1 VLVFA
6 AQGSAAVDMKIKR
19 ITLPVSG
26 KAVRSL
32 RCGDSV
38 LLTGTLLTARDASH
52 KRMAEALAKG
62 SDLPFDLD
70 GQTIYYTGPAPAR
83 PGHVIG
89 SAGPTT
95 GSRMD
100 KYTPI
105 LLEKGL
111 KCMIGKG
118 RRSAEVR
125 EKMLKHRAVYLAAV
139 GGAGVLLSRT
149 IKRIELV
156 AYPELGTEAVFRLE
170 VEDFPAVVINDIY
183 GGDLY
188 DMGKAAYR
196 KG

>member
-6 AQGSAAVDMKIKR
+6 AQGSPAIAMKTKR

-26 KAVRSL
+26 KDIRSL

-52 KRMAEALAKG
+52 KRMAETLAKG
-62 SDLPFDLD
+62 AKLPFDIG
-70 GQTIYYTGPAPAR
+70 GQTIYYTGPAPAK

-100 KYTPI
+100 KYTPV
-105 LLEKGL
+105 LLEQGL

-125 EKMLKHRAVYLAAV
+125 QKMLKQRAVYLAAV
-139 GGAGVLLSRT
+139 GGAGVLLSRS
-149 IKRIELV
+149 IKKMDTV
-156 AYPELGTEAVFRLE
+156 AYAELGTEAVFRLE
-170 VEDFPAVVINDIY
+170 VVDFPAVVINDIY

-188 DMGKAAYR
+188 DSGKAAYR
-196 KG
+196 DI

>member
-1 VLVFA
+1 VLVFT
-6 AQGSAAVDMKIKR
+6 AQGSIAVDMKIKR

-26 KAVRSL
+26 KTIRSL

-38 LLTGTLLTARDASH
+38 LITGSMLTARDASH
-52 KRMAEALAKG
+52 KRMAETLAAG
-62 SDLPFDLD
+62 ADLPFELE

-83 PGHVIG
+83 PGHVTG

-105 LLEKGL
+105 LLEQGL

-118 RRSAEVR
+118 RRSAQVR
-125 EKMLKHRAVYLAAV
+125 EEMLKHRAVYLAAV
-139 GGAGVLLSRT
+139 GGAGVLLSRS
-149 IKRIELV
+149 IKKMEPV

-170 VEDFPAVVINDIY
+170 VEDLPAVVINDIY

-188 DMGKAAYR
+188 DTGKAAYR
-196 KG
+196 KR

>member
-6 AQGSAAVDMKIKR
+6 AQGSAAIDMKIKR
-19 ITLPVSG
+19 VALPISG
-26 KAVRSL
+26 KDIRSL

-38 LLTGTLLTARDASH
+38 LLTGAMLTARDGSH
-52 KRMAEALAKG
+52 KRMAEALTGKSG
-62 SDLPFDLD
+62 LPFDLD
-70 GQTIYYTGPAPAR
+70 GQTIYYTGPTPSR
-83 PGHVIG
+83 PGHIIG

-95 GSRMD
+95 SSRMD

-105 LLEKGL
+105 LLEHGL

-118 RRSAEVR
+118 RRSMEVR

-149 IKRIELV
+149 ITRIDPV

-188 DMGKAAYR
+188 EMGRAAYR
-196 KG
+196 KR

>member
-6 AQGSAAVDMKIKR
+6 AQGSSAIDMKIKR
-19 ITLPVSG
+19 IALPVSA
-26 KAVRSL
+26 KDIRSL

-38 LLTGTLLTARDASH
+38 LLTGALLTARDASH
-52 KRMAEALAKG
+52 KRMAEALARG
-62 SDLPFDLD
+62 VEPPFDLD
-70 GQTIYYTGPAPAR
+70 GQTIYYTGPTPAR
-83 PGHVIG
+83 PGRIIG

-105 LLEKGL
+105 LLEQGL

-125 EKMLKHRAVYLAAV
+125 QEMLKHRAVYLAAT
-139 GGAGVLLSRT
+139 GGAGALLSRS
-149 IKRIELV
+149 IKRIDPV

-188 DMGKAAYR
+188 EMGKAAYR
-196 KG
+196 KR

>member
-1 VLVFA
+1 MLVFA
-6 AQGSAAVDMKIKR
+6 SQGSSAIDMKIKR
-19 ITLPVSG
+19 IALPVSA
-26 KAVRSL
+26 KDIRSL

-38 LLTGTLLTARDASH
+38 LLTGALLTARDASH

-62 SDLPFDLD
+62 VGLPFDLD
-70 GQTIYYTGPAPAR
+70 GQTIYYTGPTPAR
-83 PGHVIG
+83 PGRIIG

-105 LLEKGL
+105 LLEQGL

-125 EKMLKHRAVYLAAV
+125 QEMLKHRAVYLAAT
-139 GGAGVLLSRT
+139 GGAGVLLSRS
-149 IKRIELV
+149 IKRIDPV

-188 DMGKAAYR
+188 DTGKAAYR
-196 KG
+196 KR

>member
-1 VLVFA
+1 MLVFA
-6 AQGSAAVDMKIKR
+6 AQGSTAIDMKIKR
-19 ITLPVSG
+19 IALPVSG
-26 KAVRSL
+26 KDISSF

-38 LLTGTLLTARDASH
+38 LLTGSMLTARDASH
-52 KRMAEALAKG
+52 KRMADTLAKG
-62 SDLPFDLD
+62 ADLPFDLD

-105 LLEKGL
+105 LLEQGL

-118 RRSAEVR
+118 KRSAEVR
-125 EKMLKHRAVYLAAV
+125 EEMLKHRAVYLAAV

-149 IKRIELV
+149 IKRITLV
-156 AYPELGTEAVFRLE
+156 AYPELGAEAVFRLE

-188 DMGKAAYR
+188 DRGNAAYR
-196 KG
+196 KR